1 MTKALLFSA
10 SIYDRSALEK
20 MSDVELERLAM
31 SDEDNEALIYD
42 LQELQD
48 AVNFEDLTLANDF
61 LYFINK

>member
-48 AVNFEDLTLANDF
+48 AVNFEDLNLANDF

>member
-48 AVNFEDLTLANDF
+48 AVNFEELNLANDF